1 MTIAELE
8 KPLTYSSPAIHE
20 RRKRIL
26 DATFELISECGVS
39 GFSMEDVGKRAG
51 VAKRTLYNAFQTRER
66 MIAVAINNQ
75 FSRFLKRISYSS
87 TEGTM
92 RHNLE
97 RLVSVSERDRQ
108 MPHYISAI
116 MGIYFSQDSDEDIRS
131 TMHEMGVA
139 PNLVWI
145 HALREKGE
153 LQPWVDPGKLAD
165 DIIRLEYAIING
177 WCQGAIPAEELTQR
191 LVATCLSIMAGAT
204 LGAARAEILNTLDTL
219 GREGIGALDLPKPQ
233 PARRKAA

>member
-1 MTIAELE
+1 MTVTELE

-75 FSRFLKRISYSS
+75 FNRFLKRISYASS
-87 TEGTM
+87 EGTM

-145 HALREKGE
+145 NALRASGG
-153 LQPWVDPGKLAD
+153 LQPWIMPQRLAD
-165 DIIRLEYAIING
+165 DVVRLEYAIING
-177 WCQGAIPAEELTQR
+177 WCQGAVPAGELTER
-191 LVATCLSIMAGAT
+191 LIATCLSVMAGAT
-204 LGAARAEILNTLDTL
+204 CGAARDEILETLDLL
-219 GREGIGALDLPKPQ
+219 GREGVAALDLPGKQ
-233 PARRKAA
+233 STLGKAA